1 MQAYLLKLLWVDMC
15 LIVSGTRSVIFRK
28 CEVANQSLPHG
39 TIDMVAG
46 WFADDDSITDG
57 PTDLFIGIDASGRI
71 FQPFAVHLSK
81 ILQTLQL
88 GKHDIITGG
97 ISNYSILVL
106 TGIYLYQAIGNKP
119 CLL

>member
-15 LIVSGTRSVIFRK
+15 LIVLGTCSVVFRK

-46 WFADDDSITDG
+46 WFVDDDSITDG
-57 PTDLFIGIDASGRI
+57 PTDLSIGIYTSGRI
-71 FQPFAVHLSK
+71 FQLCQPFAVHPSK
-81 ILQTLQL
+81 TPQTLQL

-106 TGIYLYQAIGNKP
+106 N
-119 CLL
+119 